1 MDRGAYSPWG
11 HTESGLTEGLTLSLF
26 QVLNSV
32 AISHLTKEEDEA
44 QRGLASP
51 QVAGC
56 VGVLIYIESFS
67 PPLFVFL

>member
-44 QRGLASP
+44 QRGLAPSK
-51 QVAGC
+51 
-56 VGVLIYIESFS
+56 
-67 PPLFVFL
+67 